1 MEDLGSDMA
10 LRRRRKMFQLRDEL
24 GLDNDDLTALAE
36 VLLRRDVSSLRGL
49 TDEQVGRMLDALEG
63 AEKIMFL
70 LASKT

>member
-63 AEKIMFL
+63 AEKVIFL
-70 LASKT
+70 KASKP